1 MSGLL
6 PEFTPAEQAHLDSK
20 GDAPIDAPATPAP
33 AAQESP
39 SAPAETPAPAA
50 DVSRETSPA
59 EQPEAPGPVPYAAL
73 KEERERRKGL
83 EKRLQDEAQTRAR
96 LEGRL
101 AAVEQTIKPVSPPP
115 GPLDPTQNPIETLQD
130 LVQFKQQTV
139 EERQRAGQFEQ
150 FTGAYAQS
158 AREFSAKTPDFGA
171 AYNFAI
177 TGQLAELQAAGYSQD
192 QAQNIVQ
199 QYEIAIVSKA
209 FQDGVNPAE
218 RLYAFAQ
225 TRGYKK
231 ADPAPVVDPAVA
243 AQEKA
248 AAAMGEAAKKLG
260 TIARGQAAGKS
271 LSGAGGAS
279 VDTMTIES
287 LLAMDDEEFGKLSP
301 KAFRRIAGGE

>member
-1 MSGLL
+1 MLFRS
-6 PEFTPAEQAHLDSK
+6 
-20 GDAPIDAPATPAP
+20 
-33 AAQESP
+33 
-39 SAPAETPAPAA
+39 
-50 DVSRETSPA
+50 
-59 EQPEAPGPVPYAAL
+59 
-73 KEERERRKGL
+73 
-83 EKRLQDEAQTRAR
+83 
-96 LEGRL
+96 
-101 AAVEQTIKPVSPPP
+101 
-115 GPLDPTQNPIETLQD
+115 
-130 LVQFKQQTV
+130 
-139 EERQRAGQFEQ
+139 
-150 FTGAYAQS
+150 
-158 AREFSAKTPDFGA
+158 
-171 AYNFAI
+171 
-177 TGQLAELQAAGYSQD
+177 
-192 QAQNIVQ
+192 NIVQ

-218 RLYAFAQ
+218 RLYAFAE

-231 ADPAPVVDPAVA
+231 ADPTPVVDPAVA